1 MLDYLIFTTKGGASM
16 LVDVK
21 MYQFLNLN
29 EEEKSNNVI
38 TKLTVDV
45 TGVKLNN
52 EKEVVRIENILFIPR
67 KAKPETLA
75 DYKAVDIVFPDL
87 TSLVDEE
94 QVEKIKKAVFALYRW
109 SYLQDNE
116 VRSDIDLP
124 DPDII
129 F

>member
-1 MLDYLIFTTKGGASM
+1 M

-67 KAKPETLA
+67 KTKPETLA

-94 QVEKIKKAVFALYRW
+94 QVEKLKKAVFALYRW